1 MVRPSVRP
9 VDHAV
14 EEQREGGGTVHLR
27 PAVND
32 AALWLRALQGTR

>member
-14 EEQREGGGTVHLR
+14 EEQRKGGGSVHLR
-27 PAVND
+27 SPVSD
-32 AALWLRALQGTR
+32 AALWLRALLGTR